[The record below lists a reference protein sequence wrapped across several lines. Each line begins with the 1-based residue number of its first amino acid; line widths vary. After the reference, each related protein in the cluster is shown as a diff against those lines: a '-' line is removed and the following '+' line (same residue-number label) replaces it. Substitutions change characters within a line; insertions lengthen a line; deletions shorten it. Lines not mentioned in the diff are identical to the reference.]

1 MPTPRTSKRRGRDP
15 ERDERRAART
25 LEFLEAADR
34 VVRRD
39 GPNASMD
46 KIAAEAGIAKP
57 VLYRYFGDKGGLYR
71 ALAQRYVEE
80 IVQELR
86 GGWSDPADPRG
97 RIEATID
104 GYLSFIEREREAYR
118 FLMHR
123 AVPERAEAQATV
135 GDFIRQ
141 VANEVAVVVGEE
153 LRRAGLD
160 SGAAEPWAHG
170 MVGMVHLAGDWW
182 LEHKTMPRSA
192 LTSYLVTLLWN
203 GFAGLPPASGAVAA
217 DARAAS
223 A

>member
-1 MPTPRTSKRRGRDP
+1 MPTPRRSKHRSRSAED
-15 ERDERRAART
+15 DARRAARRA
-25 LEFLEAADR
+25 EFLAAADR

-46 KIAAEAGIAKP
+46 RIAAEAGIAKP
-57 VLYRYFGDKGGLYR
+57 VLYRYFGDKGGLYS
-71 ALAQRYVEE
+71 ALAERYVQAAVEALRRGWAEQEE
-80 IVQELR
+80 
-86 GGWSDPADPRG
+86 PRA
-97 RIEATID
+97 RIAAAID
-104 GYLSFIEREREAYR
+104 AYLSFIDDQREAYR

-141 VANEVAVVVGEE
+141 IAHEVALIVGDE

-170 MVGMVHLAGDWW
+170 MVGMVHMAGDWW
-182 LEHKTMPRSA
+182 LERPTMSREA
-192 LTSYLVTLLWN
+192 LVSYLVTLLWD
-203 GFAGLPPASGAVAA
+203 GFGHLPIAP
-217 DARAAS
+217 DATAAAS

>member
-1 MPTPRTSKRRGRDP
+1 MPTQRSSKRTERGP
-15 ERDERRAART
+15 ERDARRAVRRAD
-25 LEFLEAADR
+25 FLEAADR

-39 GPNASMD
+39 GPAASMD

-80 IVQELR
+80 LVHELR
-86 GGWSDPADPRG
+86 GGWEDRTDPRA
-97 RIEATID
+97 RISATID
-104 GYLSFIEREREAYR
+104 GYLAFIEREREAYR

-123 AVPERAEAQATV
+123 AVPERPEAQATV

-170 MVGMVHLAGDWW
+170 MVGMVHMAGDWW
-182 LEHKTMPRSA
+182 LEHKTMPRDT
-192 LTSYLVTLLWN
+192 LVSYLVTLLWN
-203 GFAGLPPASGAVAA
+203 GFAGLPAAAVGA
-217 DARAAS
+217 RPESES

>member
-1 MPTPRTSKRRGRDP
+1 MPTQRRSKRRDRGP
-15 ERDERRAART
+15 EAEQRRAART

-39 GPNASMD
+39 GPAASMD

-80 IVQELR
+80 VVHELR
-86 GGWSDPADPRG
+86 EGWSDPADPRG
-97 RIEATID
+97 RIAATID
-104 GYLSFIEREREAYR
+104 GYLAFIEREREAYR

-141 VANEVAVVVGEE
+141 VADEVALIVGEE

-170 MVGMVHLAGDWW
+170 MVGMVHMAGDWW
-182 LEHKTMPRSA
+182 LEHKTMPRET

-203 GFAGLPPASGAVAA
+203 GFGGLGAGDGTHASVPTVA
-217 DARAAS
+217 RN
-223 A
+223 